1 MDARIAERPPGRG
14 MVAPP
19 PPASAA
25 AVSAARPE
33 VFQLLMR
40 TPAFLGLPE
49 DERRRIAGDTVR
61 VLSYMA
67 DPGGVHSEIAAREA
81 SGELPGAPTAQALAD
96 DPLTATR
103 RQLS

>member
-1 MDARIAERPPGRG
+1 MNMTTAQHLTGRA

-19 PPASAA
+19 PTSAA
-25 AVSAARPE
+25 VDATRPE

-40 TPAFLGLPE
+40 TPAFLGLPP

-61 VLSYMA
+61 VLSYMT

-81 SGELPGAPTAQALAD
+81 SGDLPRSGALAAS
-96 DPLTATR
+96 PVAARTL
-103 RQLS
+103 